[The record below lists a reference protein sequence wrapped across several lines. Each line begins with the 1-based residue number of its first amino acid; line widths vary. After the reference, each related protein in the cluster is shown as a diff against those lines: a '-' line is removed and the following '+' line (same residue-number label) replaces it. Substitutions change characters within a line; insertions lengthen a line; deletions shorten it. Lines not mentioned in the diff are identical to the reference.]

1 MCGSSLRIVVV
12 VVVCSCSAVN
22 PTESG
27 LALGRL
33 PTGEEGVKVGTVLVL
48 RLCRPEGEEEETP
61 TRDFARSASVSESK
75 NRLGV
80 LKMGG
85 E

>member
-1 MCGSSLRIVVV
+1 MCGSILRV

-22 PTESG
+22 TESG

-33 PTGEEGVKVGTVLVL
+33 STGEEGVKVGTVLVL
-48 RLCRPEGEEEETP
+48 RLCRPEEEDDTPTPPP

>member
-1 MCGSSLRIVVV
+1 MCGSSLRVV

-22 PTESG
+22 TDSG

-48 RLCRPEGEEEETP
+48 RLCRPEEEETPAP

>member
-1 MCGSSLRIVVV
+1 MCGSILRVVV
-12 VVVCSCSAVN
+12 GCCSFSAVD
-22 PTESG
+22 TESG

-48 RLCRPEGEEEETP
+48 RLCRPEEEDETL